1 MDGEA
6 TEDVVRE
13 LSEPARETQ
22 DPEVQFAIAAV
33 FTAPFAKAGIQAG
46 AEAAAAN
53 VAASNGL
60 QVC

>member
-13 LSEPARETQ
+13 LSEPARETE

-33 FTAPFAKAGIQAG
+33 FAAPFAEAT
-46 AEAAAAN
+46 AEATPAAG

-60 QVC
+60 QVGM